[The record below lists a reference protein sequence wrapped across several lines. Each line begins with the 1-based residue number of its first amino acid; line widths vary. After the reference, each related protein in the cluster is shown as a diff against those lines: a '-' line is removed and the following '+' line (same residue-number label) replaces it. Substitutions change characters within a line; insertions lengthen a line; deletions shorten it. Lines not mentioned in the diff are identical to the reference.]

1 MIDRWWLHRLA
12 YPSFECVDCIG
23 VCYDGQHF
31 RGCYCAYYDAYGPF
45 GQDGRWWNRVAR
57 WLCKRLRA
65 RERDE

>member
-12 YPSFECVDCIG
+12 YPTYDCVDCIG
-23 VCYDGQHF
+23 VCYDAGA
-31 RGCYCAYYDAYGPF
+31 CYCAYYNAYGPCDP
-45 GQDGRWWNRVAR
+45 DGRWWNRAAR